1 MAKNFSNVKDYKV
14 VANNGFQ
21 FNVDVYGVNNL
32 GNKKWMLRAVEV
44 ISEYFTFTEG
54 ADEGLI
60 VNVIVNTNRI
70 IVKAEFNGKE
80 YLALPIQPKYG
91 KNQIKDI
98 LDDMGV
104 IKDVIDV
111 YTNNLVNNKENNN
124 KMEDNNMANDVMNIE
139 EMVLDF
145 NDYVLNTLMNDYEN
159 VVGEAEVYAEDY
171 GEYYTESQH
180 LSVTMEYDYD
190 IEKMWVNWAWGND
203 VMKINDAY
211 DYYRANMDRF
221 ITNEEL
227 DAVLEGLDGTDDVG
241 YGECLVWVVNPFYV
255 AEDMVKNDAPCLV
268 KVCPNFDNMV
278 NGEDVESGFG
288 DDFWDED
295 DIKRVADTIENYLK
309 NYTPSYLDQFG
320 DCVISIYWDN
330 FNEEDYDMLVEDKI
344 FAKYVEDMLRERGII
359 KNSWDF
365 LVDDEN
371 DTVDVTVDYN
381 KMFNKVA

>member
-1 MAKNFSNVKDYKV
+1 MAKNFSNVMDYKV

-21 FNVDVYGVNNL
+21 FNVKVNGVNNL
-32 GNKKWMLRAVEV
+32 GNRKWMLRAVEE
-44 ISEYFTFTEG
+44 IRDYFTFADE

-60 VNVIVNTNRI
+60 VNVIVNTHEI
-70 IVKAEFNGKE
+70 IVKAEFNGKK
-80 YLALPIQPKYG
+80 YWAYPIQPRYG

-111 YTNNLVNNKENNN
+111 YTN
-124 KMEDNNMANDVMNIE
+124 KMEENDMANDMKKSVERFNEVMKQ
-139 EMVLDF
+139 
-145 NDYVLNTLMNDYEN
+145 YVM
-159 VVGEAEVYAEDY
+159 EDY
-171 GEYYTESQH
+171 NDVVNSADNFAHDYGDECVDDEY
-180 LSVTMEYDYD
+180 VCGRMEYDYD
-190 IEKMWVNWAWGND
+190 IREMWADWAWHGD
-203 VMKINDAY
+203 VVETFNDARKFY
-211 DYYRANMDRF
+211 DENKDMFISMDD
-221 ITNEEL
+221 L
-227 DAVLEGLDGTDDVG
+227 DAYVNGLDGTDDVG
-241 YGECLVWVVNPFYV
+241 YGECLVWVRNPYYV
-255 AEDMVKNDAPCLV
+255 EQDMVKNDAPCLV
-268 KVCPNFDNMV
+268 KVCPNFDKMV

-309 NYTPSYLDQFG
+309 NYTPSYLDKFG

-344 FAKYVEDMLRERGII
+344 FAKYVEDILRERGII

-381 KMFNKVA
+381 KMFNNVA